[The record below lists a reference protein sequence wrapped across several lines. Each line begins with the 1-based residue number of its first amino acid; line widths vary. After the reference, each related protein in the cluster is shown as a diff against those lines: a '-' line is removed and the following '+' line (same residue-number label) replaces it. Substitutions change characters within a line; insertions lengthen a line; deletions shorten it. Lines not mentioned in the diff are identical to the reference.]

1 MERLVTT
8 SDAAKLLNLS
18 IQGIHYR
25 IKKGQLRSKKENGRV
40 FVYIDEKNISAIS
53 QKNHNENSVDHYQT
67 IINLKNEQIVQ
78 IKSTLDMVIKQYKK
92 EIKRLDKNQE
102 KMIEVFKS
110 EIKLLQ
116 QAFNE
121 MRSIYQIEH
130 KKDKSKIEFISVND
144 FFILMKKYGK
154 TDIQI
159 KDLILN
165 RIKLGD
171 KRFIFNKDIKELLIY
186 KSDYMDLI

>member
-1 MERLVTT
+1 LERLVTT

-40 FVYIDEKNISAIS
+40 FVYIDEQDINTNKLYNNTNSHS
-53 QKNHNENSVDHYQT
+53 YNHYEE
-67 IINLKNEQIVQ
+67 IIKIKDEQIAQ
-78 IKSTLDMVIKQYKK
+78 YKSTLKMVVKQYKN
-92 EIKRLDKNQE
+92 EIKRLDKNQD
-102 KMIEVFKS
+102 KMAKVFKS
-110 EIKLLQ
+110 EIQLLQ
-116 QAFNE
+116 KAFNE

-130 KKDKSKIEFISVND
+130 QNSNKIEFINLDD

-159 KDLILN
+159 KNIILQ
-165 RIKLGD
+165 RIKVGD
-171 KRFIFNKDIKELLIY
+171 KRFIFDKDTKYLHIL
-186 KSDYMDLI
+186 KSDFKDLI